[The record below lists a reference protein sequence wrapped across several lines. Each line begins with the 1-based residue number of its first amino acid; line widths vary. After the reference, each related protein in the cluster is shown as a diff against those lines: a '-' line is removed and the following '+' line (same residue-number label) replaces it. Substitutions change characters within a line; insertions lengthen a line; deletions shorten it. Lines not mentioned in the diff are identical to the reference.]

1 MAGGRAKPTRKR
13 QRSLGDIT
21 RADEP
26 EAKRVDAEVAEA
38 ARLKAK
44 VRMLAEAAASV
55 RQELPTQAAVAE
67 EKAVAVTA
75 AAAAVEVEVEQQQ
88 QQVAAAK
95 ADADAE
101 AAAVIAAQEQAAEQ
115 AAAATAAQEALAM
128 AQAAEAKMAAEAA
141 AEVARLEAETVA
153 AAKVEAEAAAATAAQ
168 EALAM
173 AQAAEAKMAADAAA
187 ENMDDAHAE
196 EEELVVAD
204 ADTKTAKKTDS
215 NQSRIP
221 RLRSL
226 HELKTRQWHRRVA
239 AAAMQHET
247 GGALAAP
254 IAATTGVGSRTQ
266 TDTLSGDEKLSAAGE
281 TMQAPGRWVLNVSA
295 ARGGTKCMLSLLAE
309 EQGWCCSTAAGRG
322 SIFWTVTTDE
332 TDAVLAVKHPNQR
345 VSRIPGCFEL

>member
-67 EKAVAVTA
+67 EKAAAVTA

-115 AAAATAAQEALAM
+115 
-128 AQAAEAKMAAEAA
+128 
-141 AEVARLEAETVA
+141 
-153 AAKVEAEAAAATAAQ
+153 AAAATAAQ

>member
-115 AAAATAAQEALAM
+115 
-128 AQAAEAKMAAEAA
+128 
-141 AEVARLEAETVA
+141 
-153 AAKVEAEAAAATAAQ
+153 AAAATAAQ

>member
-67 EKAVAVTA
+67 EKAAAVTA

-95 ADADAE
+95 AVADAE

-115 AAAATAAQEALAM
+115 
-128 AQAAEAKMAAEAA
+128 
-141 AEVARLEAETVA
+141 
-153 AAKVEAEAAAATAAQ
+153 AAAATAAQ

>member
-1 MAGGRAKPTRKR
+1 
-13 QRSLGDIT
+13 
-21 RADEP
+21 
-26 EAKRVDAEVAEA
+26 
-38 ARLKAK
+38 
-44 VRMLAEAAASV
+44 
-55 RQELPTQAAVAE
+55 
-67 EKAVAVTA
+67 
-75 AAAAVEVEVEQQQ
+75 
-88 QQVAAAK
+88 
-95 ADADAE
+95 
-101 AAAVIAAQEQAAEQ
+101 
-115 AAAATAAQEALAM
+115 M

-153 AAKVEAEAAAATAAQ
+153 AAKVEAEAAAAEEKAAAVTAAAAAAAAAAVTAAAAAAAVEVEQQQQQQQQQQQVAAAKADADAEAAAVIAAQEQAAEQAAAATAAQ